1 MSDWAANAF
10 KSMSER
16 IPVQNLGQGALT
28 TFYILAIVVVVL
40 TGVLVADRFYPFLPV
55 NPMGGPSSQARDVR
69 RFWSTATLSSENL
82 IVPAID
88 SPTIRADIYTVSVQ
102 FVIGDSRTPSLGQFR
117 HILHRGANPC
127 SLTATGP
134 AGIKISDLPPNVEAV
149 YKNTGL
155 PSTMNPGLF
164 LDKYKNDLHVF
175 VHTRG
180 QENGKEVLWLESL
193 TVEDL
198 PLNTPL
204 SVGVVSNGKNIE
216 VYVNCQL
223 YSTLLLKGTPYLPT
237 SFNQW
242 FGKYCAFP
250 MFGLVKNLQ
259 LWDTALNADDYRT
272 MCRSLSLGS
281 LDMPTCPP
289 PA

>member
-1 MSDWAANAF
+1 
-10 KSMSER
+10 
-16 IPVQNLGQGALT
+16 
-28 TFYILAIVVVVL
+28 
-40 TGVLVADRFYPFLPV
+40 
-55 NPMGGPSSQARDVR
+55 
-69 RFWSTATLSSENL
+69 
-82 IVPAID
+82 
-88 SPTIRADIYTVSVQ
+88 
-102 FVIGDSRTPSLGQFR
+102 
-117 HILHRGANPC
+117 
-127 SLTATGP
+127 
-134 AGIKISDLPPNVEAV
+134 
-149 YKNTGL
+149 
-155 PSTMNPGLF
+155 MNPGLF

-180 QENGKEVLWLESL
+180 QNNGKEVLWLEST

-204 SVGVVSNGKNIE
+204 SVGVVSNGKNVE

-237 SFNQW
+237 SANQW

-250 MFGLVKNLQ
+250 MFGIVKNLQ
-259 LWDTALNADDYRT
+259 LWDTALNADDYRA

-281 LDMPTCPP
+281 LNMPTCPP